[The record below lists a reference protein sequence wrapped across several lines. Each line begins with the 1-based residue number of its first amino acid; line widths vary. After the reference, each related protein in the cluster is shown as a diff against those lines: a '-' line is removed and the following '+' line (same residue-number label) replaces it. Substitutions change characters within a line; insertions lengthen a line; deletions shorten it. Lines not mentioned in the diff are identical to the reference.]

1 MKNISTIQYNYRI
14 ITWYFEAFIINV
26 ILFLI
31 DEKMEKYFRDPEIL
45 LEAYTFKIGGFLNFQ
60 SFLLFR
66 YNVTKK

>member
-1 MKNISTIQYNYRI
+1 
-14 ITWYFEAFIINV
+14 
-26 ILFLI
+26 
-31 DEKMEKYFRDPEIL
+31 MEKYFHDPEIL

>member
-1 MKNISTIQYNYRI
+1 M
-14 ITWYFEAFIINV
+14 
-26 ILFLI
+26 
-31 DEKMEKYFRDPEIL
+31 KMEKYFRDPEIL